1 MSDDI
6 SNALEGLPA
15 LFVEIVKKYMYV
27 MSPEGCGGLRMF
39 HGTELV
45 PFWEAVREGYSS
57 EEPPYWGW
65 AWPGSIALSRYL
77 VDHPEAVHG
86 RRVLDLGAGNA
97 LTTLAAKQ
105 AGAVHCIAND
115 IDPVAM
121 YMAAAHQ
128 QLNDL
133 DIELLEHNLLGEDP
147 AAIEC
152 DVILIGDMFY
162 ERRLAG
168 VLKPWLHRACDLGR
182 LVLIGD
188 PGRNYPPE
196 ERTQELA
203 AYTLQ
208 VSLELENTPTRN
220 TRVLQMT

>member
-6 SNALEGLPA
+6 SNALEGLPP
-15 LFVEIVKKYMYV
+15 LFVEIVQKYMYV

-45 PFWEAVREGYSS
+45 PFWEAVRQGYSNDD
-57 EEPPYWGW
+57 PPYWGW

-86 RRVLDLGAGNA
+86 RQVLDLGAGNA

-105 AGAVHCIAND
+105 AGAAHCIAND

-121 YMAAAHQ
+121 YMAAANQ
-128 QLNDL
+128 RLNDL
-133 DIELLEHNLLGEDP
+133 DIELLKQNLLVKDP
-147 AAIEC
+147 EAIEC

-162 ERRLAG
+162 ERQLAG
-168 VLKPWLHRACDLGR
+168 ALTPWLHRACDLGR
-182 LVLIGD
+182 IVLIGE
-188 PGRNYPPE
+188 PGRNYPPK

-203 AYTLQ
+203 TYSLQ
-208 VSLELENTPTRN
+208 VSLELENTPTRM
-220 TRVLQMT
+220 TRVLKMS

>member
-6 SNALEGLPA
+6 STALEGLPP
-15 LFVEIVKKYMYV
+15 LFVEIVNKYMYV

-45 PFWEAVREGYSS
+45 PFWEAVHQGFSS
-57 EEPPYWGW
+57 DDPPYWGW

-77 VDHPEAVHG
+77 VDHPEAVRG
-86 RRVLDLGAGNA
+86 RQVLDLGAGNA

-105 AGAVHCIAND
+105 AGAAHCIAND

-128 QLNDL
+128 RLNDL
-133 DIELLEHNLLGEDP
+133 DIELLEQNLLGKDP

-162 ERRLAG
+162 ERQLAG
-168 VLKPWLHRACDLGR
+168 ALTPWLHRACDLGR
-182 LVLIGD
+182 VVLIGD
-188 PGRNYPPE
+188 PGRNYPPK

-203 AYTLQ
+203 TYSLQ
-208 VSLELENTPTRN
+208 VSLELEDTPTRD
-220 TRVLQMT
+220 TRVLKMN

>member
-1 MSDDI
+1 MSEDI
-6 SNALEGLPA
+6 SNALQGLPS

-45 PFWEAVREGYSS
+45 PFWEAVRQAYRSD
-57 EEPPYWGW
+57 EPPYWGW

-77 VDHPEAVHG
+77 LDHPETVRG
-86 RRVLDLGAGNA
+86 CRVLDLGAGNA
-97 LTTLAAKQ
+97 LTSLAAKQ
-105 AGAVHCIAND
+105 AGAAHCIAND

-128 QLNDL
+128 RLNAL
-133 DIELLEHNLLGEDP
+133 DIERLEQNLLTTDP

-162 ERRLAG
+162 ERQLAG
-168 VLKPWLHRACDLGR
+168 ALKPWLHRACALDR
-182 LVLIGD
+182 IVLIGE
-188 PGRNYPPE
+188 PGRDFPPE
-196 ERTQELA
+196 DRTQELA
-203 AYTLQ
+203 TYTLQ
-208 VSLELENTPTRN
+208 VSTELENTPTRN
-220 TRVLQMT
+220 TRVLKLY